1 MKHSEKVYIAKQA
14 AIGTGTLVG
23 GLFGLL
29 NPDSKGDRVGGTL
42 HGLGRGLG
50 FDAGAALGG
59 AGGIAAAHGLPM
71 TPRGR
76 YLAIIAGLLGGGY
89 GGYRTA
95 DKYLDKYKGGAP
107 YDK

>member
-23 GLFGLL
+23 ALYGLL

-42 HGLGRGLG
+42 HGAGRGLG

-59 AGGIAAAHGLPM
+59 GVGAGIRGWL
-71 TPRGR
+71 TPRN
-76 YLAIIAGLLGGGY
+76 GLLAMLAGIGLGGY

-95 DKYLDKYKGGAP
+95 DKLLDNYKGGAP